1 MFQGLIPL
9 IRRGIQAND
18 PKGAL
23 VSLVESYERQGIREK
38 GQNAGPMVVFFQVD
52 GGGTGKPAPWCAY
65 FVSSCLRTM
74 SRVGFTVNDPGPTGR
89 AVAFWQR
96 ADPSQR
102 VEREDIFKVK
112 DPRGLVFVRTR
123 MSNGITDRQRARQ
136 GDKVQGHTGIV
147 THVEGST
154 VYAIAGNS
162 SGGGHSNTTG
172 AVACEV
178 IVRDSPA
185 WDRLVGFVEVV

>member
-1 MFQGLIPL
+1 MLKGLIPL
-9 IRRGIQAND
+9 IRRGLQAND
-18 PKGAL
+18 PKAAL
-23 VSLVESYERQGIREK
+23 VSLVESYEEQGIREH
-38 GQNAGPMVVFFQVD
+38 GQNSGPMVAFFQVD
-52 GGGTGKPAPWCAY
+52 GGGTGRPAPWCAY

-74 SRVGFTVNDPGPTGR
+74 SRCGFTVRNPGATGR
-89 AVAFWQR
+89 AVALWQK
-96 ADPSQR
+96 AEPSQR
-102 VEREDIFKVK
+102 VEREDIFKHK

-123 MSNGITDRQRARQ
+123 MSNGVDDRSRARQ

-147 THVEGST
+147 THVEGSS

-162 SGGGHSNTTG
+162 VGGQHARTTG

-178 IVRDSPA
+178 MVRDSPA